1 MPISHTMPILVA
13 DDNRTTIRIVRNLLS
28 QLGFKQVDDVPDGL
42 AALVKMSEKK
52 YELVIADWNMEP
64 MTGYELLKQVRAD
77 PRYSGL
83 RFIMITAEA
92 NTEHVIAAKKAG
104 VSNYIIKPFTAE
116 TLKSKIEASFL
127 A

>member
-1 MPISHTMPILVA
+1 MPFTHTMPILVA

-52 YELVIADWNMEP
+52 YDLVIADWNMEP

-77 PRYSGL
+77 PRYSGM

-116 TLKSKIEASFL
+116 TLKAKIEASFL
-127 A
+127 

>member
-1 MPISHTMPILVA
+1 MPITHTMPILVA

-28 QLGFKQVDDVPDGL
+28 QLGFKHVDDVPDGL

-64 MTGYELLKQVRAD
+64 MTGYELLKQVRTD

-116 TLKSKIEASFL
+116 TLRSKIEASFL

>member
-1 MPISHTMPILVA
+1 MPFSHAMPILVA

-42 AALVKMSEKK
+42 AALVKLSEKK
-52 YELVIADWNMEP
+52 YDLVIADWNMEP
-64 MTGYELLKQVRAD
+64 MTGFELLKQVRAD
-77 PRYSGL
+77 SRYNAL

-116 TLKSKIEASFL
+116 TLKAKIEASFL
-127 A
+127 

>member
-1 MPISHTMPILVA
+1 MPILVA

-28 QLGFKQVDDVPDGL
+28 QLGFKHVDDVPDGL
-42 AALVKMSEKK
+42 AAMVKMSEKK
-52 YELVIADWNMEP
+52 YDLVIADWNMEP

-116 TLKSKIEASFL
+116 TLKAKIEASFL
-127 A
+127 

>member
-1 MPISHTMPILVA
+1 MPFTHSMPILVA

-28 QLGFKQVDDVPDGL
+28 QLGFKHVDDVPDGL
-42 AALVKMSEKK
+42 AAMVKMSEKK
-52 YELVIADWNMEP
+52 YDLVIADWNMEP

-116 TLKSKIEASFL
+116 TLKAKIEASFL
-127 A
+127 